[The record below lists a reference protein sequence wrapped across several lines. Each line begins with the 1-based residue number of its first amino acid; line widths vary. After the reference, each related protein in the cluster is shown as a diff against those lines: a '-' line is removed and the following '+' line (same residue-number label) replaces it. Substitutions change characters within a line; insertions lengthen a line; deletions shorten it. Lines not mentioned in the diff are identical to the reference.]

1 MKRIYILLIM
11 FLALL
16 TSCRYEESSFS
27 FKSPENRLIGYW
39 LLQETYLN
47 GNLVDSTDYEANTPF
62 LNLYYFSYDGFLLV
76 TSYVGNSI
84 TESTGTGVWS
94 LGDKKSRLDVHFTLF
109 NKRYRYEAEI
119 IKLSER
125 DLKYRYKDSYGDEW
139 ELRLYKRGS
148 S

>member
-1 MKRIYILLIM
+1 MKRIYILLIT

-47 GNLVDSTDYEANTPF
+47 GNLVDSTDYEANNPF
-62 LNLYYFSYDGFLLV
+62 LNLYYYSFDGFLLV
-76 TSYVGNSI
+76 TSYMENSI
-84 TESTGTGVWS
+84 TESTGASTWTFK
-94 LGDKKSRLDVHFTLF
+94 DKKSTLTLNFTLF
-109 NKRYRYEAEI
+109 NKRYRYDAEI

-125 DLKYRYKDSYGDEW
+125 ELKYRYSDSYGDEW
-139 ELRLYKRGS
+139 ELHLYKRGS
-148 S
+148 